1 MRYTPIPERSSRG
14 INFNTYE
21 STVREVNKLKNLKFD
36 PCVFYVLEDPSGTFV
51 SIRPIEAGAAE
62 EKKWAFECYAV
73 NNAGS
78 VSTIEIEAGH
88 FTVQGDSDYEVP
100 AATYDLPD
108 ANSASN
114 AYSTV
119 VFDIASKYVE
129 VQILETY
136 PVPTASQV
144 LVPLCEYSSNATT
157 GVWTEEIIYHRGNI
171 NFSTS
176 IVFG

>member
-1 MRYTPIPERSSRG
+1 MRQIKKL
-14 INFNTYE
+14 FNI
-21 STVREVNKLKNLKFD
+21 RFD
-36 PCVFYVLEDPSGTFV
+36 PNSFHVIDDPTGIYISAIPGKGN
-51 SIRPIEAGAAE
+51 GAAE
-62 EKKWAFECYAV
+62 TKTWAFECYDV
-73 NNAGS
+73 NNAS
-78 VSTIEIEAGH
+78 SPSTVEIEEGH
-88 FTVQGDSDYEVP
+88 FTVQGDEDYFLSGD
-100 AATYDLPD
+100 TYEFPD

-119 VFDIASKYVE
+119 IFDIATKTLDVE
-129 VQILETY
+129 ILPSY